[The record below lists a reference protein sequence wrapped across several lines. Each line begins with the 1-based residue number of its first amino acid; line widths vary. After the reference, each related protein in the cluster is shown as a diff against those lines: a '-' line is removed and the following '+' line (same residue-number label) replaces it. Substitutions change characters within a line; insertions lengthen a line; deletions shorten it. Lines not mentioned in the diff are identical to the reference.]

1 VGKTVRTIDFSQPTK
16 FTADFRRRV
25 GRLLGP
31 FCEAVAGRLSTELR
45 APVELRVS
53 DSSQLT
59 WSAARAQLPAQ
70 SVSVALNVQPVE
82 RQMLLEI
89 ELPMVLQSLECLLG
103 GSAEQAPRERHLSE
117 IDWGLTRGLVE
128 AIVSQLALA
137 WRDLA
142 GLELTFGQ
150 LDLEGDAGVVVPIGE
165 PTFSLTLE
173 CRIDGQPSNVS
184 LLIPWSA
191 IEPVAA
197 ELLGAEQSPSEEDP
211 HERSEIERGLVGA
224 EVQLRAEVGSTQMP
238 IEQMVA
244 LAPGSLLTLED
255 RAEDGVALYAEGVPL
270 GRGRPGLSGARR
282 AVKLTT
288 TDAPGA
294 VRRLRASQAGGAAGT
309 NGASG
314 DTYADEDEESRQSW
328 PEGRASGAEAPLQGL
343 ERMAGVPVRV
353 WAELG
358 RTHMP
363 LGHALELPPGAV
375 VELDQGAQAPIELF
389 AGGLAFAHGSLVVGD
404 EGEWAVQVH
413 SLV

>member
-1 VGKTVRTIDFSQPTK
+1 MGKTVRTIDFSQPTK

-70 SVSVALNVQPVE
+70 SVSVALNVNPVE

-150 LDLEGDAGVVVPIGE
+150 LDLEGDAGVVVPTGE
-165 PTFSLTLE
+165 PTFSLALE
-173 CRIDGQPSNVS
+173 CRIDGQSSNVS

-191 IEPVAA
+191 IEPVAT

-211 HERSEIERGLVGA
+211 HERSEIERGLIGA

-244 LAPGSLLTLED
+244 LSPGSLLMLED

-288 TDAPGA
+288 TDAPSA
-294 VRRLRASQAGGAAGT
+294 VRRLRASTAGGAAGT
-309 NGASG
+309 NEASG
-314 DTYADEDEESRQSW
+314 DAQANEDEESRQSR
-328 PEGRASGAEAPLQGL
+328 PVGRASGAEAPLQGL

-404 EGEWAVQVH
+404 EGEWAVQVQA
-413 SLV
+413 LV